1 MRPKAK
7 SWKCGVTGR
16 RLGLAVVVLA
26 LAVTIM
32 VRRRGAGRGKAYKGL
47 PMEGFVASWYARLRG
62 SQSQLQQY
70 RKQALELTDGLP
82 DGAQVLEVA
91 PGPGYLAV
99 EIARLGRCRV
109 TAMDVSRT
117 FVEITA
123 QNASRAQVTVDV
135 RQGDAGRMP
144 FDDES
149 FDLIV
154 CQAAFKNFAHPL
166 DALNEM
172 HRVLRIGGQA
182 VIQDMNRE
190 ARPSDIDAEV
200 QAAGV
205 SGMNALWMKWAL
217 TGLRRRA
224 YSPTQFESL
233 AAASAFAGC
242 EITTEGIGLEV
253 RLSRPADPRT

>member
-1 MRPKAK
+1 M
-7 SWKCGVTGR
+7 TGR
-16 RLGLAVVVLA
+16 RLGLAAVVLS

-32 VRRRGAGRGKAYKGL
+32 VRRRGSGRGKGYKGL

-62 SQSQLQQY
+62 SQGQLQQY
-70 RKQALELTDGLP
+70 HRQALELTDGLP
-82 DGAQVLEVA
+82 DGAEVLEVA

-99 EIARLGRCRV
+99 EIARLGRAHV
-109 TAMDVSRT
+109 TAMDISRS

-135 RQGDAGRMP
+135 CQGDAGKMP
-144 FDDES
+144 FNDES

-154 CQAAFKNFAHPL
+154 PQAAFKNFAHPV

-172 HRVLRIGGQA
+172 HRVLRSGGKA
-182 VIQDMNRE
+182 VVQDMNRE
-190 ARPSDIDAEV
+190 ARRSDIDAEA

-217 TGLRRRA
+217 IWLRRRA
-224 YSPTQFESL
+224 YSPTQFESP

-242 EITTEGIGLEV
+242 ETTTEGIGLDI
-253 RLSRPADPRT
+253 RLSRPADSST